1 MGIPRTPHESRR
13 FGTAAWLRRG
23 ATAAAMAAI
32 CLIASFAGARA
43 EDRLRIITS
52 GNYPPFVFSD
62 ASGALGGFEID
73 FANALCAVLAV
84 RCQFIDLPFEETIP
98 ALVAGRGDAIVAS
111 LSITAQRRKVVAFT
125 DRYYRTAIQFVA
137 SSGFAR
143 PVTAEG
149 LKSLRVAVT
158 RGTTAE
164 ATLRSRFVG
173 AEIVGFVT
181 QSEANQ
187 ALVDG
192 RVELIL
198 ADSFAMWRFLKSDPG
213 RGFAAVGGPLYV
225 DEGIGV
231 AVRKDEDTLRQ
242 KLNLAIARLRLD
254 GTFQRINAKYFPF
267 SIY

>member
-1 MGIPRTPHESRR
+1 MAR
-13 FGTAAWLRRG
+13 LRHG
-23 ATAAAMAAI
+23 AAI
-32 CLIASFAGARA
+32 LAMGVVCLMATILGARA

-52 GNYPPFVFSD
+52 GNYPPFVFAD

-84 RCQFIDLPFEETIP
+84 RCQFIDMPFEQTIQ
-98 ALVAGRGDAIVAS
+98 ALVDGRGDAIVAS
-111 LSITAQRRKVVAFT
+111 LSITAERRKLVAFT
-125 DRYYRTAIQFVA
+125 DRYYRTPIQFVA
-137 SSGFAR
+137 PRGFAR

-149 LKSLRVAVT
+149 LRGLRIAVT

-164 ATLRSRFVG
+164 AALQSQFVG
-173 AEIVGFVT
+173 TEIAGFVT
-181 QSEANQ
+181 QTEANQ

-192 RVELIL
+192 RAELVL

-225 DEGIGV
+225 DEGIGI
-231 AVRKDEDTLRQ
+231 AVRKDEDTLRRR
-242 KLNLAIARLRLD
+242 LNLAIARLRLD
-254 GTFQRINAKYFPF
+254 GTYQKINAKYFPF